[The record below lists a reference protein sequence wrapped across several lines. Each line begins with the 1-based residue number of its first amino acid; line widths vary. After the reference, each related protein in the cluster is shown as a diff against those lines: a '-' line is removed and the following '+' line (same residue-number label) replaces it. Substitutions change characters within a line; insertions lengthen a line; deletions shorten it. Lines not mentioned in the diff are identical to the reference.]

1 MLRPILG
8 IVILGLATSLPA
20 GTRAAEPGVPQ
31 FRMQEIDKTLKV
43 GYAVLLVDVNGDKK
57 DDIVVVDTNRVVWY
71 ESPTWKR
78 RLVIGAKTKPDNVC
92 IAAHDLDGDGLVELV
107 VGAGWK
113 GINSK
118 AEGPLYVL
126 RRGKTLDEEW
136 SVQEIGGEPSVH
148 RIRFADLDGDKKPEL
163 IVVPLLGNGSTK
175 EKNWMDRPVR
185 ILAYKVPKD
194 PFRDRWVPEVL
205 NESFHVIHN
214 FWPVY
219 GPDRDLHASE
229 ILVASFEGVAILA
242 KDQKQWRPSPIG
254 QGNQAN
260 PQGNRGAS
268 EIKLGRLSKGP
279 RKYVAT
285 IEPWH
290 GNQVVVYVPEAQN
303 QGRGLWTRLVLDEQ
317 LKWGHGV
324 WCADLDGD
332 GDDELIIGVRDDLS
346 QKAQE
351 RRGVRIYKS
360 LDSEGKRWSRHF
372 IDEGGV
378 AIEDLAAGDL
388 NGDGRIDIVAVG
400 RQTGNVRIY
409 WNQGK
414 K

>member
-1 MLRPILG
+1 MRRSF
-8 IVILGLATSLPA
+8 LGLLTLGLTISFAA
-20 GTRAAEPGVPQ
+20 GARAAEPDIPR

-57 DDIVVVDTNRVVWY
+57 PDLVVVDTNRVVWY
-71 ESPTWKR
+71 ENPTWKR
-78 RLVIGAKTKPDNVC
+78 RTIIEGKTKPDNVC
-92 IAAHDLDGDGLVELV
+92 IAAHDLDGDGLVEFVL
-107 VGAGWK
+107 GAGWK

-118 AEGPLYVL
+118 ADGPLYVL

-136 SVQEIGGEPSVH
+136 SVHEIGGEPSVH
-148 RIRFADLDGDKKPEL
+148 RIRFADLDGDGKPEL
-163 IVVPLLGNGSTK
+163 IVVPLLGHGSTK

-194 PFRDRWVPEVL
+194 PFKDRWVPEVL
-205 NESFHVIHN
+205 NESLHVIHN
-214 FWPVY
+214 FWPAY
-219 GPDRDLHASE
+219 NSERSLSTQE
-229 ILVASFEGVAILA
+229 ILVASYEGVSVLGKSQGKWSCANLD
-242 KDQKQWRPSPIG
+242 K
-254 QGNQAN
+254 GNQVN

-268 EIKLGRLSKGP
+268 EIKAGRLPKAKG
-279 RKYVAT
+279 RAYIAT

-290 GNQVVVYVPEAQN
+290 GHQVVVYTAGVAEN
-303 QGRGLWTRLVLDEQ
+303 SFVRRVLDEQ

-332 GDDELIIGVRDDLS
+332 GTDELIIGVRDDLS
-346 QKAQE
+346 QKPHE

-360 LDSEGKRWSRHF
+360 LDSEGKKWSRHF
-372 IDEGGV
+372 LDEGGV
-378 AIEDLAAGDL
+378 AVEDLAAADL
-388 NGDGRIDIVAVG
+388 DGDGRIDIVAVG

-409 WNQGK
+409 WNEGK